1 MPETGAPPLLGV
13 FGDEASRR
21 AVWRYWIRDTFRG
34 VLNLVL
40 HHALRL
46 LPTGLCSGFGAANA
60 VFCPRR
66 FPFADTRAR
75 QLWIKLRPENSAP
88 AEVDAAMR
96 RLWRNVA
103 RTMAEY
109 SVIDRFWSE
118 GRITIEGG
126 EHIQDARAAGKPIV
140 LIGLHLSNWEVIGVA
155 ATALGI
161 PYVSTYEPPA
171 NRFDHHVANQVR
183 SRFGA
188 RVVRPDVTAAIAG
201 YHALIRDQAIFIF
214 YVDALVDG
222 RVSAPAF
229 GRGFSAK
236 NNIAKAIRLAR
247 LANAELIVLYTVRLG
262 DEARF
267 KITCLP
273 PVAQLRTDDSRADLR
288 ANVETIEGT
297 IAPIVRAHLDQWY
310 YALDF
315 EFTPPP
321 A

>member
-1 MPETGAPPLLGV
+1 MPEPGAPTVLGL

-21 AVWRYWIRDTFRG
+21 AVWRYWVRDTFRG
-34 VLNLVL
+34 LLNLL
-40 HHALRL
+40 LYNALRL
-46 LPTGLCSGFGAANA
+46 LPTGLCSRFGAANA

-66 FPFADTRAR
+66 FPASDARAR
-75 QLWIKLRPENSAP
+75 RLWIKLRPENSAP

-109 SVIDRFWSE
+109 SVIDRLWSE
-118 GRITIEGG
+118 GRVTVEGAQ
-126 EHIQDARAAGKPIV
+126 HVQDARAAGKPIV
-140 LIGLHLSNWEVIGVA
+140 LIGLHISNWEVIGVA

-171 NRFDHHVANQVR
+171 NRFDHFIAKQVR
-183 SRFGA
+183 RRFGA

-201 YHALIRDQAIFIF
+201 YYALVRDKAIFIF
-214 YVDALVDG
+214 YVDALING

-229 GRGFSAK
+229 GRGFSTN
-236 NNIAKAIRLAR
+236 NNIAKAVRLAR

-267 KITCLP
+267 KIVCLP
-273 PVAQLRTDDSRADLR
+273 PVPQLRTDDSDADLR
-288 ANVETIEGT
+288 ANIETIEGVV
-297 IAPIVRAHLDQWY
+297 APIVRAHLDQWY

-321 A
+321 E